1 MSSVKNTKD
10 WLTDKKSWEFNQ
22 SEQIR
27 QEFDHSVPA
36 NKIII
41 VFCLII
47 SGRMDNNGFEY
58 DLGGNSLSYKVGQA
72 SHLVTSLTSHFSGGI
87 PAYD

>member
-41 VFCLII
+41 VFCFSNLII

-58 DLGGNSLSYKVGQA
+58 DLGGNSQSYKVGQ
-72 SHLVTSLTSHFSGGI
+72 V
-87 PAYD
+87 